1 MPRAKKRAPR
11 AKRGGKKAKS
21 ARKPR
26 RRAGGKGSAAA
37 KAIGQGAARVAS
49 RGGQALRRGLGR
61 LLGQGWAAARGVW
74 HRLGAQHRRDI
85 GGVLLL
91 ALAGL
96 LFLAQ
101 LLPPETTALGW
112 LRRASE
118 ALFGWGTWLT
128 LLALALAGLSLLL
141 AARQGWPT
149 PSAVQGLGLALLL
162 ATALL
167 ALSAWALHRG
177 LPPQVGGGWLAGWIW
192 WLLLRGFGLWG
203 AWLWWAVGAILGLA
217 LILDQPVIALMAA
230 PWQALR
236 RLWGRVRPARRGRP
250 RARRR
255 ARPRVVAQTKSSTSP
270 PPRPSAAA
278 TPGTAPT
285 STPAWVLPRPEDV
298 LNPDLPDEA
307 EEAVDYERAA
317 IIEETLAHF
326 GAPVQVVDI
335 QRGPTVTLFGVV
347 PDYIETRGGK
357 VTKVRVNKIVSLAD
371 DLALA
376 LAAKRI
382 RIQAPVPGKGYIGIE
397 VPNEKPRLVPLRRV
411 IESAA
416 FQRLNSPLA
425 LALGEDVAG
434 RAVAADLRGMPHLLI
449 AGATGSGKSVALNS
463 IITTFLLFNTPNDLR
478 LILIDPKRVELTGY
492 NFIPHLLAPV
502 VVDMERVTA
511 TLQWVLQEMDRRY
524 ERLAR
529 AGARHIQEY
538 HRRVGE
544 AHDMPYLV
552 VVIDELADL
561 MMLAPTETERA
572 VTRLAQL
579 ARATGIHL
587 IIATQRPSVDVVT
600 GLIKANFPARIAFA
614 VASVVDSRVILDRPG
629 AERLLG
635 RGDMLFQPPDAPEPL
650 RVQGAFVSD
659 AEIRR
664 VVQHW
669 RAQAGQASTAGEPTA
684 AVDVATSPLPWREE
698 DATGLQPEPKVDPLL
713 EEAIRVVRAEGRAS
727 ISLLQRRLRIGYS
740 RAARLID
747 TLESRGIVGPPQ
759 GGTGVRPVLAPAEGA
774 EADRANASTPG
785 AEADAE

>member
-1 MPRAKKRAPR
+1 MPRSKKRTSR
-11 AKRGGKKAKS
+11 KTRTKRKSLSRFWSRNRGKKTTPAKVV
-21 ARKPR
+21 A
-26 RRAGGKGSAAA
+26 
-37 KAIGQGAARVAS
+37 QDTARVAGRS
-49 RGGQALRRGLGR
+49 GRAARRFLGALARRIGAGVRGLWNR
-61 LLGQGWAAARGVW
+61 LSP
-74 HRLGAQHRRDI
+74 QHRRDI

-96 LFLAQ
+96 LFMA
-101 LLPPETTALGW
+101 LLTPTETTGLGW
-112 LRRASE
+112 LRRAAE
-118 ALFGWGTWLT
+118 FLFGWGVWLAVLT
-128 LLALALAGLSLLL
+128 LAVGGLALLF

-149 PSAVQGLGLALLL
+149 PSAVQGLGLVLLL
-162 ATALL
+162 TAALL
-167 ALSAWALHRG
+167 ALSAGALRWEQ
-177 LPPQVGGGWLAGWIW
+177 PPQVGGGWFVGWIW

-203 AWLWWAVGAILGLA
+203 AWLWWAVLVVLGLA
-217 LILDQPVIALMAA
+217 LLLDKPVIALVEPLAR
-230 PWQALR
+230 WVR
-236 RLWGRVRPARRGRP
+236 RWRARLPARTRSNIRARGRSQSKV
-250 RARRR
+250 RL
-255 ARPRVVAQTKSSTSP
+255 VAQ
-270 PPRPSAAA
+270 PRPVLQRTPPTSATTPSA
-278 TPGTAPT
+278 TPPA
-285 STPAWVLPRPEDV
+285 AWVLPDPDEV

-307 EEAVDYERAA
+307 EESVDYERAA

-326 GAPVQVVDI
+326 GAPVRVVDI

-347 PDYIETRGGK
+347 PDYVETRSGK

-411 IESAA
+411 IKSAA
-416 FQRLNSPLA
+416 FRRLKSPLA

-434 RAVAADLRGMPHLLI
+434 RAVAADLRAMPHLLI

-492 NFIPHLLAPV
+492 NHIPHLLTPV

-524 ERLAR
+524 ERLAQ
-529 AGARHIQEY
+529 AGARNIQEY

-544 AHDMPYLV
+544 HHDMPYLV
-552 VVIDELADL
+552 VIIDELADL
-561 MMLAPTETERA
+561 MMVAPSETERA
-572 VTRLAQL
+572 VTRIAQL

-635 RGDMLFQPPDAPEPL
+635 RGDMLFLPPDAPEPI

-669 RAQAGQASTAGEPTA
+669 RAQLGRVAPQGEPETA
-684 AVDVATSPLPWREE
+684 VGAASSPLP
-698 DATGLQPEPKVDPLL
+698 LQAAPQPLEPEPEADPLL

-747 TLESRGIVGPPQ
+747 ALEARGIVGPPQ
-759 GGTGVRPVLAPAEGA
+759 GGTGVRPVLAPPEED
-774 EADRANASTPG
+774 EAS
-785 AEADAE
+785 ADART

>member
-1 MPRAKKRAPR
+1 MPRRKTRTSRKRKSKTRPKT
-11 AKRGGKKAKS
+11 KRRGT
-21 ARKPR
+21 
-26 RRAGGKGSAAA
+26 GSAAA
-37 KAIGQGAARVAS
+37 RTAARGAARVAG
-49 RGGQALRRGLGR
+49 RGGRFLSGLLGRVFRRIWAGVRGLWRR
-61 LLGQGWAAARGVW
+61 LSP
-74 HRLGAQHRRDI
+74 QHRRDI

-91 ALAGL
+91 TLAAL
-96 LFLAQ
+96 LFMSLWMPA
-101 LLPPETTALGW
+101 ETAVLGW
-112 LRRASE
+112 LRRAGE
-118 ALFGWGTWLT
+118 ALFGWGVGLT
-128 LLALALAGLSLLL
+128 LLALVAGGLSLLL

-149 PSAVQGLGLALLL
+149 PSPVQGLGLLLL
-162 ATALL
+162 LGAALM
-167 ALSAWALHRG
+167 ALSAWALRLG
-177 LPPQVGGGWLAGWIW
+177 LPPQKGGGWPAGWLW
-192 WLLLRGFGLWG
+192 WLLLRGFGPWG
-203 AWLWWAVGAILGLA
+203 AWLWWAVLAVLGLA
-217 LILDQPVIALMAA
+217 LLLDKPVIGLLD
-230 PWQALR
+230 PLTHRLR
-236 RLWGRVRPARRGRP
+236 RWRARLRSRAFGRASRPRRGRSRP
-250 RARRR
+250 KVRLIAQPLPARG
-255 ARPRVVAQTKSSTSP
+255 APSSAP
-270 PPRPSAAA
+270 PAEPRP
-278 TPGTAPT
+278 TLAP
-285 STPAWVLPRPEDV
+285 AVWVLPRPEDV
-298 LNPDLPDEA
+298 LHPDLPDEA
-307 EEAVDYERAA
+307 EEAEDYERAA

-347 PDYIETRGGK
+347 PDYIESRGGK
-357 VTKVRVNKIVSLAD
+357 VTKVRVNKIVGLAD

-416 FQRLNSPLA
+416 FRRLKSPLA

-434 RAVAADLRGMPHLLI
+434 RAVAADLRAMPHLLI

-502 VVDMERVTA
+502 VVDMERVGA

-524 ERLAR
+524 ERLAQV
-529 AGARHIQEY
+529 GARNIQEY
-538 HRRVGE
+538 HRRAGE
-544 AHDMPYLV
+544 QHDMPYLV
-552 VVIDELADL
+552 VIIDELADL

-669 RAQAGQASTAGEPTA
+669 RAQAGRAPAAGEPETA
-684 AVDVATSPLPWREE
+684 VGAASSPVPLREPSG
-698 DATGLQPEPKVDPLL
+698 GLEPEPKADPLL

-747 TLESRGIVGPPQ
+747 TLEARGVVGPPQ
-759 GGTGVRPVLAPAEGA
+759 GGTGVRPVLAPKEEAEKA
-774 EADRANASTPG
+774 EDGS
-785 AEADAE
+785 